1 MLVLTGQVVPCVVRH
16 TCNFAISFSFFFLFF
31 FVVVWSLS
39 AVAKMLKP
47 LISLPTV
54 SFSSS
59 QCTRS
64 MSNVLHVCRDVV
76 LQRCTSTGDVSVL

>member
-1 MLVLTGQVVPCVVRH
+1 MLVLTGQVARVSCVIH
-16 TCNFAISFSFFFLFF
+16 AISQFVFPSFFFVFF
-31 FVVVWSLS
+31 VVWSLS
-39 AVAKMLKP
+39 AVANMLKP